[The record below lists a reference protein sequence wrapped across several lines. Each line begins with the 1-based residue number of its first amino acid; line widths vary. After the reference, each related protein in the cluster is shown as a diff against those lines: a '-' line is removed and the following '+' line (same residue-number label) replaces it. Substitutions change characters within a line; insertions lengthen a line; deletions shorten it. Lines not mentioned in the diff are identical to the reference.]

1 MLGRTSAR
9 SLLLSRQ
16 QLIAAR
22 KLVTKPVARCF
33 STSRDGDNSPL
44 LENASK
50 APGVSRNGVFIDS
63 LGIMGQCWLI
73 VLLYLPR
80 ETNVDLLEFLEG
92 AHAATEA
99 NLRAMNSVE
108 FPTYLADMTDRSS
121 QVAENLKQY
130 TTPAYY
136 NRMALQVKKN
146 YLHRNFYIDCEAM
159 RVEKAQLARVVYRRL
174 TEKEYD
180 DLVEFKKQ
188 PAATS
193 PEATI
198 EHLALHVDVATV
210 EDLNVVYTNGKTRSV
225 QHQNVYRVV
234 FESRVTGPQEVD
246 WRIESMH
253 IIEQK
258 AIPRADKNA
267 ADEEKNK

>member
-1 MLGRTSAR
+1 
-9 SLLLSRQ
+9 
-16 QLIAAR
+16 
-22 KLVTKPVARCF
+22 
-33 STSRDGDNSPL
+33 
-44 LENASK
+44 
-50 APGVSRNGVFIDS
+50 
-63 LGIMGQCWLI
+63 
-73 VLLYLPR
+73 
-80 ETNVDLLEFLEG
+80 
-92 AHAATEA
+92 
-99 NLRAMNSVE
+99 MNSVE

-180 DLVEFKKQ
+180 DLVELKKQ

-193 PEATI
+193 PKATI

-210 EDLNVVYTNGKTRSV
+210 EDLNVVYTN
-225 QHQNVYRVV
+225 
-234 FESRVTGPQEVD
+234 EVD

>member
-1 MLGRTSAR
+1 
-9 SLLLSRQ
+9 
-16 QLIAAR
+16 
-22 KLVTKPVARCF
+22 
-33 STSRDGDNSPL
+33 
-44 LENASK
+44 
-50 APGVSRNGVFIDS
+50 
-63 LGIMGQCWLI
+63 MGQCWLI

-99 NLRAMNSVE
+99 NLRAMNS
-108 FPTYLADMTDRSS
+108 
-121 QVAENLKQY
+121 QY

-180 DLVEFKKQ
+180 DL
-188 PAATS
+188 
-193 PEATI
+193 
-198 EHLALHVDVATV
+198 HLALHVDVATV